1 MSRFLH
7 RPMFRRGGSTGEGI
21 TSGLRQ
27 GYKEGDLAR
36 LKTTLAL
43 INQEAPAPERPKS
56 RAGADFWLNF
66 GTNILAQ
73 PGGRPILQ
81 TLGTAGRE
89 PLAQYQQ
96 QKSQEDIL
104 DYKSQQG
111 QRELVSDIVQGFSED
126 ELKGIE
132 EKIQLHMRTHKGSTY
147 EESSKAVW
155 DSIEFSKSGHVRPG
169 QAVEERISFFENYL
183 MNQVNKPPA
192 SAVRAVANHLYKM
205 ETGAYKDQLSEKD
218 IADLGSKVWFSD
230 LDLDQNV
237 EGGAAH
243 IENGEIVKYK
253 LSPNGINKWTP
264 YKGKIIFDYRTG
276 KLFRVM
282 GTFLEVVE
290 DTPSEEII
298 TEENIDLDEG

>member
-27 GYKEGDLAR
+27 GYREGDLATIQSQ
-36 LKTTLAL
+36 LEL
-43 INQEAPAPERPKS
+43 INKLAPEPERPKS
-56 RAGADFWLNF
+56 RAGADFWLNW
-66 GTNILAQ
+66 GSNILAQ

-89 PLAQYQQ
+89 PLAQYQKQ
-96 QKSQEDIL
+96 RSQEDIL

-111 QRELVSDIVQGFSED
+111 QRELVSDLVQGLSDD

-132 EKIQLHMRTHKGSTY
+132 EKIQLRMRTHD
-147 EESSKAVW
+147 ESYDEASKEVW
-155 DSIEFSKSGHVRPG
+155 DTIEYSKSGHIRPEEN
-169 QAVEERISFFENYL
+169 VENRISFYENYL

-192 SAVRAVANHLYKM
+192 AAVRAVANHLYKM

-243 IENGEIVKYK
+243 VENGEIVKYK
-253 LSPNGINKWTP
+253 LSPNGINKWAP

-276 KLFRVM
+276 KLFRIY
-282 GTFLEVVE
+282 GTFLEVIE
-290 DTPSEEII
+290 DINEE
-298 TEENIDLDEG
+298 

>member
-1 MSRFLH
+1 
-7 RPMFRRGGSTGEGI
+7 MFRRGGSTGEGI

-27 GYKEGDLAR
+27 GYKEGGELEKLRTMLA
-36 LKTTLAL
+36 
-43 INQEAPAPERPKS
+43 IIDQEAPAPERPKS

-66 GTNILAQ
+66 GSSILAQ

-81 TLGTAGRE
+81 TLGTAGQE
-89 PLAQYQQ
+89 PLKQYQQ
-96 QKSQEDIL
+96 QKSQEDLL

-111 QRELVSDIVQGFSED
+111 QRALVAELVQGLSDDQ
-126 ELKGIE
+126 LKGIE
-132 EKIQLHMRTHKGSTY
+132 EKIQLHMRTHPGSTY
-147 EESSKAVW
+147 EESSRAVW
-155 DSIEFSKSGHVRPG
+155 DTIEYSKSGHVREG
-169 QAVEERISFFENYL
+169 ENVENRLNFYETYL

-205 ETGAYKDQLSEKD
+205 ETGGYKDQLSEKD

-276 KLFRVM
+276 KLFRIM

-290 DTPSEEII
+290 DINEK
-298 TEENIDLDEG
+298 

>member
-1 MSRFLH
+1 MSRTLH

-27 GYKEGDLAR
+27 GYKEGDLATVKNQ
-36 LKTTLAL
+36 LNL
-43 INQEAPAPERPKS
+43 INTLYPEPERPKS

-66 GTNILAQ
+66 GSSILAQ

-81 TLGTAGRE
+81 TLGTAGQE
-89 PLAQYQQ
+89 PLKQYQQ
-96 QKSQEDIL
+96 QKSQEDLL

-111 QRELVSDIVQGFSED
+111 QRALVSDLVKGLSDD
-126 ELKGIE
+126 ELRGIE
-132 EKIQLHMRTHKGSTY
+132 EKIQLHMRTHPGSSY
-147 EESSKAVW
+147 EESSRAVW
-155 DSIEFSKSGHVRPG
+155 DTIEYSKSGHVREG
-169 QAVEERISFFENYL
+169 ENVENRLNFYETYL

-290 DTPSEEII
+290 DINEE
-298 TEENIDLDEG
+298 

>member
-1 MSRFLH
+1 M
-7 RPMFRRGGSTGEGI
+7 
-21 TSGLRQ
+21 
-27 GYKEGDLAR
+27 K
-36 LKTTLAL
+36 
-43 INQEAPAPERPKS
+43 
-56 RAGADFWLNF
+56 
-66 GTNILAQ
+66 
-73 PGGRPILQ
+73 
-81 TLGTAGRE
+81 
-89 PLAQYQQ
+89 QYQQ
-96 QKSQEDIL
+96 QKSQEDLL

-111 QRELVSDIVQGFSED
+111 QRALVSDLVQGLSD
-126 ELKGIE
+126 DQLKGIE
-132 EKIQLHMRTHKGSTY
+132 EKIQLHMRTHPGSTY
-147 EESSKAVW
+147 EESSRAVW
-155 DSIEFSKSGHVRPG
+155 DTIEYSKSGHVREG
-169 QAVEERISFFENYL
+169 ENVENRLNFYETYL

-192 SAVRAVANHLYKM
+192 SAVRSVANHLYKM

-290 DTPSEEII
+290 DINEE
-298 TEENIDLDEG
+298 

>member
-1 MSRFLH
+1 MSRLLH

-27 GYKEGDLAR
+27 GYKEGDLAKIR
-36 LKTTLAL
+36 SQLEL
-43 INQEAPAPERPKS
+43 INKLSPEPERPKS

-66 GTNILAQ
+66 GSNILAQ

-89 PLAQYQQ
+89 PLQQYQQ

-111 QRELVSDIVQGFSED
+111 QRALVSDLVQGLDDD
-126 ELKGIE
+126 ELRGIE
-132 EKIQLHMRTHKGSTY
+132 EKIQLHMRTHPGSSY
-147 EESSKAVW
+147 EESSRAVW
-155 DSIEFSKSGHVRPG
+155 DTIEYSKSGHVREG
-169 QAVEERISFFENYL
+169 ENVENRLNFYETYL

-205 ETGAYKDQLSEKD
+205 ETGGYKDQLSEKD

-276 KLFRVM
+276 KLFRIM

-290 DTPSEEII
+290 DINEK
-298 TEENIDLDEG
+298 

>member
-27 GYKEGDLAR
+27 GYKEGDLATVKNQ
-36 LKTTLAL
+36 LNL
-43 INQEAPAPERPKS
+43 INTLYPEPERPKS

-66 GTNILAQ
+66 GSSILAQ

-81 TLGTAGRE
+81 TLGTAGQE
-89 PLAQYQQ
+89 PLRQYQQ
-96 QKSQEDIL
+96 QKSQEDLL

-111 QRELVSDIVQGFSED
+111 QRALVAELVQGLSDDQ
-126 ELKGIE
+126 LKGIE
-132 EKIQLHMRTHKGSTY
+132 EKIQLHMRTHPGSTY
-147 EESSKAVW
+147 EESSRAVW
-155 DSIEFSKSGHVRPG
+155 DTIEYSKSGHVREG
-169 QAVEERISFFENYL
+169 ENVENRLNFYETYL

-205 ETGAYKDQLSEKD
+205 ETGGYKDQLSEKD

-276 KLFRVM
+276 KLFRIM

-290 DTPSEEII
+290 DINEK
-298 TEENIDLDEG
+298 

>member
-7 RPMFRRGGSTGEGI
+7 RPMFRRGGSAGEGI

-27 GYKEGDLAR
+27 GYKEGDLAKIR
-36 LKTTLAL
+36 SQLEL
-43 INQEAPAPERPKS
+43 INKLSPEPERPKS

-66 GTNILAQ
+66 GSNILAQ

-89 PLAQYQQ
+89 PLQQYQQ

-111 QRELVSDIVQGFSED
+111 QRALVSDLVQGLDDD
-126 ELKGIE
+126 ELRGIE
-132 EKIQLHMRTHKGSTY
+132 EKIQLHMRPPPGSSY
-147 EESSKAVW
+147 EESSRAVW
-155 DSIEFSKSGHVRPG
+155 DTIEYSKSGHVREG
-169 QAVEERISFFENYL
+169 ENVENRLNFYETYL

-205 ETGAYKDQLSEKD
+205 ETGGYKDQLSEKD

-276 KLFRVM
+276 KLFRIM

-290 DTPSEEII
+290 DI
-298 TEENIDLDEG
+298 NEG